1 MAVQKSC
8 EGGPG
13 YEANTTSLVVWCPDL
28 YALPVK
34 FSKFVE
40 STRCRERDYVVTSL
54 IDNMC
59 ELPSV
64 SGVGIGSNQQRR
76 MEFNSALLITHNG
89 IVSRARSGPRD

>member
-1 MAVQKSC
+1 MAVKKNW

-13 YEANTTSLVVWCPDL
+13 YEANTTSLAVSCPDL

-54 IDNMC
+54 VC

-64 SGVGIGSNQQRR
+64 SNVDIGSNQQRR
-76 MEFNSALLITHNG
+76 MEFNSAVLITHNAG
-89 IVSRARSGPRD
+89 LWTSQCVL